1 MSRSKNPD
9 APMSSSSTE
18 APSFASL
25 GVPGQLVRVLAE
37 GGIETAFPIQTA
49 TLPDSLAGYD
59 VLGRGRTGS
68 GKTVAFALPM
78 VARVAASGHRTE
90 AGRPRGI
97 ILVPTRELAM
107 QVNETLEPLAKAMRL
122 RTKVIV
128 GGVRQTPQVNA
139 LRSGVDIVVATPGR
153 LEDLIRQGHARL
165 DDVKVTVLDE
175 ADHMADLGFLPIV
188 KQLLDMTPKKSQRM
202 LFSATLD
209 SGVDVLV
216 KRYLS
221 SPITHEV
228 DSADSPVPAMD
239 HHVVNV
245 SKADK

>member
-9 APMSSSSTE
+9 SSMPASSTD

-37 GGIETAFPIQTA
+37 GGIATAFPIQAA
-49 TLPDSLAGYD
+49 TLPDSLAGHD

-97 ILVPTRELAM
+97 ILVPTRELAL
-107 QVNETLEPLAKAMRL
+107 QVNETLEPLAQAMRL

-128 GGVRQTPQVNA
+128 GGVRQTTQVNA
-139 LRSGVDIVVATPGR
+139 LKNGVDIVVATPGR

-165 DDVKVTVLDE
+165 DAVQVTVLDE

-188 KQLLDMTPKKSQRM
+188 KQLLDMTPKGSQRM

-209 SGVDVLV
+209 RLSFKVGVRSPSFSLKSTGSHLNFCTFCV
-216 KRYLS
+216 KS
-221 SPITHEV
+221 VIF
-228 DSADSPVPAMD
+228 
-239 HHVVNV
+239 
-245 SKADK
+245 